1 MSTSSSSL
9 EAALGALRRDL
20 AADDT
25 ADLPDALVQG
35 LVAAAAKLYF
45 TRFDGV
51 DDPISPLSSARE
63 LSATE
68 VLALVEGLLREADL
82 NQFDLRLWLGRRT
95 NAHEAGANS

>member
-1 MSTSSSSL
+1 MSTSRSDL
-9 EAALGALRRDL
+9 EAALQALRSDL
-20 AADDT
+20 AAGET
-25 ADLPDALVQG
+25 SALPDSLVQG

-45 TRFDGV
+45 TRFDGI
-51 DDPISPLSSARE
+51 DDPISPLSSPRE

-95 NAHEAGANS
+95 NANEAGAN